1 MRSLNLLRLAG
12 AIMLALSLAPGRADA
27 QDTLSITGTFKATN
41 PEPIL
46 GADLAGI
53 QFNSSERWWKLTL
66 DGVTYSY
73 DYFFLEDE
81 FGGQYFEYWTRVHA
95 TSFTLEFYG
104 PDAAILNEVVSRQLT
119 NGGLANG
126 AFLELVNAQYFDP
139 FEWEA
144 WSLWNL
150 QLDPLDSTTGL
161 RFGTSG
167 YVYWFDT
174 DEFGYPL
181 VQPQRLAEAYS
192 SIDDFRPGNGG
203 SLRSFPDVV
212 DLGSDQQ
219 PILPPPQ
226 IFIWDASKSE
236 GNKGATTLLMTVTL
250 SRASSQPVTV
260 NYQTADGTALV
271 SNRDYVRTSGTL
283 TFQPGETSK
292 TISLS
297 ITGDRKREPNETFT
311 VQLSN
316 AVGVTISDSVGV
328 GTIVNDD

>member
-1 MRSLNLLRLAG
+1 MRSLNLLRWAG
-12 AIMLALSLAPGRADA
+12 AIVLALSITPGRADA
-27 QDTLSITGTFKATN
+27 QDTLSITGTFRASN
-41 PEPIL
+41 LEPTV

-53 QFNSSERWWKLTL
+53 QFNSSDRWWKLTL
-66 DGVTYSY
+66 NGVTYSN

-95 TSFTLEFYG
+95 ASFTLEFYG

-119 NGGLANG
+119 SGGLANG

-150 QLDPLDSTTGL
+150 QIEPSDPSAGV
-161 RFGTSG
+161 RFGTTG
-167 YVYWFDT
+167 YAYWFDT

-226 IFIWDASKSE
+226 VFIWDASKSE
-236 GNKGATTLLMTVTL
+236 GNKGTTTLLMTVTL
-250 SRASSQPVTV
+250 SRASSHPVTV
-260 NYQTADGTALV
+260 DYRTIDGTALV
-271 SNRDYVRTSGTL
+271 SNKDYVRSSGTL
-283 TFQPGETSK
+283 TFLPGETSK
-292 TISLS
+292 TIALF

-311 VQLSN
+311 VQLTN
-316 AVGVTISDSVGV
+316 AVGANFGRSAATATIL
-328 GTIVNDD
+328 NDD